1 MTASNPSGL
10 DALLGTLSGGQHAQ
24 YLDDFSRLGSP
35 EAVDLGNGVLGQI
48 FGDKEVSREVA
59 RRVSAQTGVGTE
71 ILKRMLPVAASLV
84 MGAMARRQFGAP
96 SAPGAAYGSQA
107 ESGGLLDALTPL
119 LDANRDGSMVD
130 DVVGSI
136 DRFMGGR

>member
-1 MTASNPSGL
+1 
-10 DALLGTLSGGQHAQ
+10 
-24 YLDDFSRLGSP
+24 
-35 EAVDLGNGVLGQI
+35 
-48 FGDKEVSREVA
+48 
-59 RRVSAQTGVGTE
+59 
-71 ILKRMLPVAASLV
+71 MLPVAASLV